1 MVDREKIIW
10 SVNNPILFILLAVF
24 LFCLGSVLSKKSWL
38 CDSVHPLQ
46 IVYARFFFAL
56 IIIGDLFI
64 SLKIILRLSNK
75 GFISLKSISTL
86 NLRYYLVS
94 SNQK

>member
-10 SVNNPILFILLAVF
+10 SVNNPILLAVF
-24 LFCLGSVLSKKSWL
+24 SFCLGSVLSKKSWL

-56 IIIGDLFI
+56 IIIGGLFI
-64 SLKIILRLSNK
+64 SLKINFK
-75 GFISLKSISTL
+75 AVK
-86 NLRYYLVS
+86 
-94 SNQK
+94 